1 MSSWPAYLALPLFA
15 LWFTVLWLDLDRWN
29 DHGRSSGPQSL
40 AQKAR
45 EFSRELQEKAKN
57 EGLRES
63 LKMGQELEK
72 VARKGIEDKTADEQF
87 KKELAAMSQE
97 I

>member
-1 MSSWPAYLALPLFA
+1 MIMDDPP
-15 LWFTVLWLDLDRWN
+15 
-29 DHGRSSGPQSL
+29 GPQSL

-45 EFSRELQEKAKN
+45 EFSREFQEKAKN

-72 VARKGIEDKTADEQF
+72 VARNGVDNKTDDEQF
-87 KKELAAMSQE
+87 KKELAALSAE